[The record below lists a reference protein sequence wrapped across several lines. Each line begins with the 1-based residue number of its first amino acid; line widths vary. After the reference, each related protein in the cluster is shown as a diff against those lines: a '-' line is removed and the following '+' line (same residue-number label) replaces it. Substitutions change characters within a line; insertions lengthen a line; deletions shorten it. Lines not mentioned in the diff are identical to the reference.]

1 VEVPVV
7 EIIGVIAMTNGSM
20 TAARPVLVRVVV
32 PVLHGVSPSSGES
45 IFRFDSPGQ
54 AGPGRA

>member
-1 VEVPVV
+1 M

-32 PVLHGVSPSSGES
+32 PVLQGVSPSSDES

-54 AGPGRA
+54 LGPEAA